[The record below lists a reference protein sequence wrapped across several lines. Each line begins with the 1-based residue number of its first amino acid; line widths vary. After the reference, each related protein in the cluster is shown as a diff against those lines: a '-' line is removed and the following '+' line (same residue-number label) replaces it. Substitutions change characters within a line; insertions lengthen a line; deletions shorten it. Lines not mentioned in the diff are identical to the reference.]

1 MRTKMLY
8 TFVAFFAVLAVHIA
22 YFVWAATQ
30 AQAHSVWVQPEDAG
44 WLTNYISNQDY
55 MLGISYAL
63 AGAFTVYAFLRLS
76 ERRERGVAGMLSGIT
91 LTGFLYFGACFF
103 TGCCG
108 SPMLAVYLSVLGP
121 SFLGF
126 TKPIILAITVISI
139 TASYFWMER
148 NSRNPCACSAG
159 GVCHSK

>member
-1 MRTKMLY
+1 MSKKMVYAL
-8 TFVAFFAVLAVHIA
+8 VAFFAVLASHIA
-22 YFVWAATQ
+22 YSGWAATQ
-30 AQAHSVWVQPEDAG
+30 VQSMWVQPEDAG
-44 WLTNYISNQDY
+44 WPASYISNQDY

-63 AGAFTVYAFLRLS
+63 AVAFTVFAFLRLS
-76 ERRERGVAGMLSGIT
+76 ERRGRGVAGMLSGIT
-91 LTGFLYFGACFF
+91 VTGFLYFGACFF

-126 TKPIILAITVISI
+126 TKPIILAITVLSI

-148 NSRNPCACSAG
+148 KANQPCGCCAG
-159 GVCHSK
+159 GTCNGK

>member
-1 MRTKMLY
+1 M
-8 TFVAFFAVLAVHIA
+8 
-22 YFVWAATQ
+22 
-30 AQAHSVWVQPEDAG
+30 WVQPEDAG
-44 WLTNYISNQDY
+44 WPANYVSNQDY

-63 AGAFTVYAFLRLS
+63 AGAFTVFAFLRLS
-76 ERRERGVAGMLSGIT
+76 ERRERGVVGMLSGIT
-91 LTGFLYFGACFF
+91 LTGFLYFGVCFF

-126 TKPIILAITVISI
+126 TKPIILAITVLSI

-148 NSRNPCACSAG
+148 KANKPCGCCAG
-159 GVCHSK
+159 GACNGK

>member
-8 TFVAFFAVLAVHIA
+8 TLAVFILVLAIHAA
-22 YFVWAATQ
+22 YSAWVSTQ
-30 AQAHSVWVQPEDAG
+30 VQSVWVQPDEAT
-44 WLTNYISNQDY
+44 WPASYIFNQDY

-63 AGAFTVYAFLRLS
+63 ACAFTVYAFMKLS
-76 ERRERGVAGMLSGIT
+76 ERNKKGAVGTLGGLT
-91 LTGFLYFGACFF
+91 LTGLLYFGACFL

-126 TKPIILAITVISI
+126 TKPIILAFTVLSI
-139 TASYFWMER
+139 AASYIWMER
-148 NSRNPCACSAG
+148 KANSPCKCCAG
-159 GVCHSK
+159 GSCDSK

>member
-1 MRTKMLY
+1 MRTKTLY
-8 TFVAFFAVLAVHIA
+8 TLIAFIAVFAIHAA
-22 YFVWAATQ
+22 YSAWASTQ
-30 AQAHSVWVQPEDAG
+30 STSIWVQPEDAG
-44 WLTNYISNQDY
+44 WPANYILNQDY

-63 AGAFTVYAFLRLS
+63 AGAFTVYALLRLS
-76 ERRERGVAGMLSGIT
+76 ERNERGVVGMLGGFT
-91 LTGFLYFGACFF
+91 VTGFLYFGACFF

-148 NSRNPCACSAG
+148 KAGKPCACSGG
-159 GVCHSK
+159 GVCNSK

>member
-1 MRTKMLY
+1 MRTKMLF
-8 TFVAFFAVLAVHIA
+8 TLVAFFAVLAVHIA
-22 YFVWAATQ
+22 YFAWAAM
-30 AQAHSVWVQPEDAG
+30 QAHSVWVQPEDAG

-76 ERRERGVAGMLSGIT
+76 ERHERGIVGMLGGVT

-126 TKPIILAITVISI
+126 TKPIILMITILSI
-139 TASYFWMER
+139 AASYFWMER
-148 NSRNPCACSAG
+148 KARKPCACSAG
-159 GVCHSK
+159 GGCNSK

>member
-1 MRTKMLY
+1 MKMKTLY
-8 TFVAFFAVLAVHIA
+8 ILIAFLAIFAVHIA
-22 YFVWAATQ
+22 YSGWVAT
-30 AQAHSVWVQPEDAG
+30 HTSSVWVTDDAG
-44 WLTNYISNQDY
+44 WPASYISNQDY

-76 ERRERGVAGMLSGIT
+76 ERHDRGAVGMLSGFT
-91 LTGFLYFGACFF
+91 MTGILYFGACFL

-126 TKPIILAITVISI
+126 TKPIILMFTVLSI
-139 TASYFWMER
+139 TASYFWM
-148 NSRNPCACSAG
+148 NQKAKKPCGCSAG
-159 GVCHSK
+159 GTCNNK